1 MKVENL
7 SRGQV
12 LSNTIWK
19 FLESAGVH
27 ILQLIVT
34 IILARLLSP
43 DDYGLMAIVLVV
55 ITFLGLFVNS
65 GISSYL
71 VYMKDIKKQD
81 FLTALLINVL
91 LSVVLVFFLFQFSDS
106 IANYYNAPIL
116 SSLIKA
122 MAIILPFNAISSVYN
137 AYAMKMSLF
146 KTLFLRNVIA
156 LPISAIIAL
165 LLAFTGWGVWALV
178 LYQISYRLLLSIIIV
193 ATIKIKIDGEWR
205 LDGQVIAPMLRYG
218 GFTFLSSFVAF
229 ISDSISDLLIGKK
242 ISTEQL
248 GYFNRGFTFPNVFM
262 SVINTV
268 LAEALF
274 PAFASYNS
282 NIDELKEKSRKAL
295 RLLYYAT
302 FPLLFGL
309 LACAKPLVI
318 SLLSEKWAQAIPVIQ
333 FYCLFF
339 CAIPFL
345 QTMSQVYLAAGH
357 VKLRSLGEI
366 VKMIAT
372 IILLFCFIDY
382 GILAV
387 VFARILVNVI
397 LIFYSIIVNRIT
409 MKYYFSEFF
418 EDITPPL
425 LLSLLML
432 AVIYPFLYLQMNYLV
447 IILIQIII
455 GATVY
460 YGGGVIFKVKEINEM
475 ASMIVSKFKKRHK

>member
-81 FLTALLINVL
+81 FLTALLFNVL
-91 LSVVLVFFLFQFSDS
+91 LSVALVFFLFLFSDS
-106 IANYYNAPIL
+106 IANYYNSPIL
-116 SSLIKA
+116 SSLIRA

-146 KTLFLRNVIA
+146 KTLFLRNIIA

-165 LLAFTGWGVWALV
+165 SLAFTGWGVWALV

-205 LDGQVIAPMLRYG
+205 LNGQVVAPMLRYG

-248 GYFNRGFTFPNVFM
+248 GYYNRGFTFPNVFM

-282 NIDELKEKSRKAL
+282 NIEELKDKSRKTL

-309 LACAKPLVI
+309 LACAEPLVI

-333 FYCLFF
+333 LYCLFF

-357 VKLRSLGEI
+357 VKLRSLGEV
-366 VKMIAT
+366 VKMIST
-372 IILLFCFIDY
+372 VILLFCFIDY

-397 LIFYSIIVNRIT
+397 LVVYSMIVNRVT
-409 MKYYFSEFF
+409 MKYCFSEFF
-418 EDITPPL
+418 KDITPPL

-432 AVIYPFLYLQMNYLV
+432 VAIYPISYLPTNYFVIIIMQFVFGTSIYYLV
-447 IILIQIII
+447 GKRL
-455 GATVY
+455 
-460 YGGGVIFKVKEINEM
+460 KVKEIEEM
-475 ASMIVSKFKKRHK
+475 TSIFVSKFQKRH